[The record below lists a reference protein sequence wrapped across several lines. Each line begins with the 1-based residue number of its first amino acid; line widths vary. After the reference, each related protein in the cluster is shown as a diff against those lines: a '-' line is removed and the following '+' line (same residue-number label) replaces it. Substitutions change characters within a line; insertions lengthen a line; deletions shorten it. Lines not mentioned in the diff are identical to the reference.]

1 MENIKNQTK
10 RNVSE
15 LTNGNI
21 STVILSASLNNNPQK
36 ANLVPSSLSAS
47 DTVVTGNVPP
57 TKVNADMQGTTSAPT
72 NIRTN
77 PS

>member
-10 RNVSE
+10 SNVSE
-15 LTNGNI
+15 LTNGKI
-21 STVILSASLNNNPQK
+21 STVILSVSVNNNPQK
-36 ANLVPSSLSAS
+36 ANLVPSSISAS
-47 DTVVTGNVPP
+47 DIVVTGNVPP
-57 TKVNADMQGTTSAPT
+57 PKLNADRQGTTSAPT